1 MVTYILQYE
10 IPQTE
15 FFRSRS
21 WPTFLGYDLID
32 IILSNMY
39 LQLVYVSSQCKVIS
53 CLHVMT
59 YLFDL
64 QNTLNS

>member
-1 MVTYILQYE
+1 MITYILQYE

-32 IILSNMY
+32 ISSNMY
-39 LQLVYVSSQCKVIS
+39 LQLVYVSSQCQVVS
-53 CLHVMT
+53 HLHVMT